1 MLLRG
6 GWGCGS
12 IKLWARGLK
21 PLYSLVSGE
30 ELAGL
35 SNILELSPLLS
46 KTAWIAN
53 VVVGLRGVLGEV
65 VEEGVVGGA
74 LVGADDILSR
84 FTFCRHLP
92 HRFQMGVGLGV
103 VRRGVGDCAGKQA
116 GSRGGG
122 VEVGEEMVERVE
134 GEVVGE

>member
-1 MLLRG
+1 MRG

-35 SNILELSPLLS
+35 SNMLELSPLLS
-46 KTAWIAN
+46 KTAWSAN

-65 VEEGVVGGA
+65 VVEGVVGA
-74 LVGADDILSR
+74 LHVVGADVLSR

-92 HRFQMGVGLGV
+92 YRFQMGVVNSEYWGERGLHRCYCITIHISKVCDG
-103 VRRGVGDCAGKQA
+103 
-116 GSRGGG
+116 
-122 VEVGEEMVERVE
+122 
-134 GEVVGE
+134 

>member
-1 MLLRG
+1 MRG

-35 SNILELSPLLS
+35 SNMLELSPLLS
-46 KTAWIAN
+46 KTAWRAN

-65 VEEGVVGGA
+65 VVEGVVEA
-74 LVGADDILSR
+74 LIGADVLSR

-92 HRFQMGVGLGV
+92 YRFQMGVGLGV
-103 VRRGVGDCAGKQA
+103 VRRGAGDCAGKQA

-122 VEVGEEMVERVE
+122 VEVGEEMVEKVE